1 MGSLAIAVPGR
12 TDGSNGVKRVA
23 RVVARDWRNAP
34 AGGKLRARLA
44 AIGVD
49 LSTAATAPFQYTL
62 FFFGS
67 ADDDIPHVVD
77 ELSAGGRQPVLAI
90 AATRDVL
97 TNAFIWRLLAA
108 GASDVFHWDGHLDPE
123 RQITAR
129 IERWR
134 AVDDLVVSAQARRT
148 LIGESTCWR
157 RQLREVVEAAH
168 FTRAPVLIS
177 GESGTG
183 KELVARLIHA
193 LDPRPD
199 KGEFVVLD
207 CTTVVPTLS
216 GSEFFGHEKGAFTG
230 AVAARDGAFA
240 MANRGTLFLDEV
252 SELPLPLQA
261 ELLRVVQEGM
271 YKRVGSN
278 TWRRT
283 DFRLVAA
290 TNRDLVQEQAA
301 GRFRGDLYYR
311 IAGWVFHLPPLRERA
326 GDIPLL
332 ARYFLAEGGR
342 DGPPP
347 ELDPAVEELL
357 VRRDYAGNIRDL
369 RQLMARIAARHV
381 GPGPITVGDL
391 PPEDR
396 PAVDGHAAPLDE
408 TAFEGAVRQA
418 LARGLTLREITQKA
432 GDTAVRL
439 ACDEALDNLQ
449 LAAARLGV
457 TDRALQLRKANGRG

>member
-1 MGSLAIAVPGR
+1 MS
-12 TDGSNGVKRVA
+12 RVA
-23 RVVARDWRNAP
+23 RVVVRDWGRAP
-34 AGGKLRARLA
+34 SFGKLRARLA
-44 AIGVD
+44 DVGVEVA
-49 LSTAATAPFQYTL
+49 SAQSAPVHYTL

-67 ADDDIPHVVD
+67 ADDEVPHVVYD
-77 ELSAGGRQPVLAI
+77 LSAGGRQRVLAI
-90 AATRDVL
+90 AASRDVL
-97 TNAFIWRLLAA
+97 TNAYTWRLLAA
-108 GASDVFHWDGHLDPE
+108 GAADVFHWDGSIDPE
-123 RQITAR
+123 LQVSAR
-129 IERWR
+129 IGRWR
-134 AVDDLVVSAQARRT
+134 AVDDLVNSAEARRA
-148 LIGESTCWR
+148 LIGESANWR
-157 RQLREVVEAAH
+157 RQLQEIVEAAH
-168 FTRAPVLIS
+168 FTRAPVLIT

-199 KGEFVVLD
+199 KGDFVVLD
-207 CTTVVPTLS
+207 CTTVVQTLS

-290 TNRDLVQEQAA
+290 TNRDLLQEQAA

-311 IAGWVFHLPPLRERA
+311 IAGWAFHLPPLRERP

-332 ARYFLAEGGR
+332 ARYFISETSR

-347 ELDPAVEELL
+347 DLDPAVEELL
-357 VRRDYAGNIRDL
+357 VRREYAGNVRDL

-381 GPGPITVGDL
+381 GPGPVTVGDI

-396 PAVDGHAAPLDE
+396 PAVDGYATPVDE
-408 TAFEGAVRQA
+408 AAFEGAVRQA
-418 LARGLTLREITQKA
+418 LARGLTLREITQQA

-439 ACDEALDNLQ
+439 ASDEALGNLQ

-457 TDRALQLRKANGRG
+457 TDRALQLRKANGRA